1 LSGGCADDCAT
12 EHFLKVED
20 IALGKMP
27 AQQLTA
33 QLAALG

>member
-1 LSGGCADDCAT
+1 MIAQLSI
-12 EHFLKVED
+12 FLKVED
-20 IALGKMP
+20 IALGKLP